1 MFVIDGR
8 QVDLDLISIPQLD
21 GLVIPNGLKKKL
33 LDQLNWQDFI
43 RSHCRRRNLGF
54 SAQWIR
60 QRAPDGS
67 MVMDSAG
74 AHSQVASFDPEVQ
87 RGLAGDGL
95 RIFQITTLIDP
106 DQSKPCKV
114 MVALE
119 RN

>member
-54 SAQWIR
+54 SAQ
-60 QRAPDGS
+60 DCF
-67 MVMDSAG
+67 
-74 AHSQVASFDPEVQ
+74 HSRVLVENFDETC
-87 RGLAGDGL
+87 LK
-95 RIFQITTLIDP
+95 I
-106 DQSKPCKV
+106 S
-114 MVALE
+114 
-119 RN
+119 